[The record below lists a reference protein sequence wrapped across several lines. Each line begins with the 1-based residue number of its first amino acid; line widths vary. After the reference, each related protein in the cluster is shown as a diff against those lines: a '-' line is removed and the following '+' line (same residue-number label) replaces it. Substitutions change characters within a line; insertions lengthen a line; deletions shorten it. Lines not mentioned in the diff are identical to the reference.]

1 MIKILG
7 KAFIDLKKSIY
18 SFIPDTVDE
27 NVKQLILNGALN
39 YVDEN
44 SNLHDKVEFLVLP
57 TCINFE
63 LNSYRQIYPYLNE
76 LENSDYSAYVDALRS
91 VTNSVIDYVL
101 TDKHESTFCLE
112 SLNSIISK
120 GQSLRQTL
128 EFCKDVE
135 VLKFA
140 HYARASFIASSF
152 MRSTVSKGIFSEE
165 RLSEFWRGT
174 NNLTSI
180 MRNDAYAL
188 KLGEM
193 KYEVFLERY
202 GHLRPGTY
210 NLESLTYQES
220 PDKFLIPLIESAV
233 PSTQIAFNLTEKERD
248 LIDLNLK
255 EIGISLNSEMFL
267 NFVKNATA
275 GREILKLKFTKTLSR
290 CLDQIVEVGSRLGL
304 SREELNHL
312 NLEYILDLND
322 EVATHPNILDELKT
336 IALIN
341 KQKFM
346 FFSKIELPDFLSNKI
361 KLNAFQVMKHQPS
374 FPSKK
379 NISAVLYK
387 IISGEKFDIED
398 ISGKLVGIENADPGY
413 EFLFASSIAGL
424 ITAYGGPNSHMSIRC
439 AELNLPG
446 VIGVGSEAFSSLN
459 TGDFVEIN
467 SLGLM
472 YRVLG

>member
-1 MIKILG
+1 
-7 KAFIDLKKSIY
+7 
-18 SFIPDTVDE
+18 
-27 NVKQLILNGALN
+27 
-39 YVDEN
+39 
-44 SNLHDKVEFLVLP
+44 
-57 TCINFE
+57 
-63 LNSYRQIYPYLNE
+63 
-76 LENSDYSAYVDALRS
+76 
-91 VTNSVIDYVL
+91 
-101 TDKHESTFCLE
+101 
-112 SLNSIISK
+112 
-120 GQSLRQTL
+120 L

>member
-1 MIKILG
+1 M
-7 KAFIDLKKSIY
+7 
-18 SFIPDTVDE
+18 E
-27 NVKQLILNGALN
+27 
-39 YVDEN
+39 EN

-63 LNSYRQIYPYLNE
+63 LDSYRQIYPYLNE
-76 LENSDYSAYVDALRS
+76 LENSDYAAYIQALRS
-91 VTNSVIDYVL
+91 VTNFVIDYVL
-101 TDKHESTFCLE
+101 TDKHESTLSLE
-112 SLNSIISK
+112 SVNYITSIDQTLR
-120 GQSLRQTL
+120 QSL
-128 EFCKDVE
+128 EICKDEE

-152 MRSTVSKGIFSEE
+152 MRAAVNKGIFSEE
-165 RLSEFWRGT
+165 RLSEFWRST
-174 NNLTSI
+174 NNLTS
-180 MRNDAYAL
+180 MMLSDAYAV
-188 KLGEM
+188 KLGDM
-193 KYEVFLERY
+193 KYEVFLERF

-210 NLESLTYQES
+210 NLESSTYRES
-220 PDKFLIPLIESAV
+220 PDKFLVPLIESAA
-233 PSTQIAFNLTEKERD
+233 PSTYIPFNLTERERD
-248 LIDLNLK
+248 LIDSNLK
-255 EIGISLNSEMFL
+255 EIGIPLNSEIFL
-267 NFVKNATA
+267 NFVKNATT

-290 CLDQIVEVGSRLGL
+290 CLDQIIEVGSSLGL
-304 SREELNHL
+304 SREELNHI
-312 NLEYILDLND
+312 NLGYFLDLND
-322 EVATHPNILDELKT
+322 DLATHPDILDELKT

-346 FFSKIELPDFLSNKI
+346 FYSKIELPDFLSNKI

-387 IISGEKFDIED
+387 IISSEKFDIED
-398 ISGKLVGIENADPGY
+398 ISGKVVAIENADPGY

-439 AELNLPG
+439 AEVNLPS
-446 VIGVGSEAFSSLN
+446 VIGIGSEAFSSLH

-472 YRVLG
+472 YRNLG